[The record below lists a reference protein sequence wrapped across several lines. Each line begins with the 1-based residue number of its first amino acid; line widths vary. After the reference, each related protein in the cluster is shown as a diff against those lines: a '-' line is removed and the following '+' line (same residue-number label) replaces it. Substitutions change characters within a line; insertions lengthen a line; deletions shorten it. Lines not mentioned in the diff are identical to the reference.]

1 MKWTYTES
9 GDPNAPLLIFV
20 HGGGVGGWMWDRQV
34 KSFQQYHCLVPEL
47 KESEDPKEKP
57 GFAIERSA
65 RQLIDLAG
73 RKGAGRPIYAVGF
86 SLGAQIVIQMMND
99 SPHLLHG
106 AMINSAS
113 VAPIPFAGRMIGP
126 VVRCSFP
133 LIRNRRFSAL
143 QAKALHIP
151 PGQFE
156 TYYAH
161 SLKSSP
167 DALIGILRQSLT
179 YRLPAGFSRSDAR
192 VLVTVG
198 EKEKRVMHKSAEQLV
213 SVHRKAQKKILPGV
227 GHGIPLAQPECFNTI
242 LREWLE
248 EGEERK

>member
-9 GDPNAPLLIFV
+9 GNSNAPLLIFV

-34 KSFQQYHCLVPEL
+34 ESFQHYHCLVPEL
-47 KESEDPKEKP
+47 AESEQPDTKP
-57 GFAIERSA
+57 MFTIEQSA
-65 RQLIDLAG
+65 RQLIDLAKQ
-73 RKGAGRPIYAVGF
+73 KGAGRPIYAVGF

-99 SPHLLHG
+99 SPHLLRG
-106 AMINSAS
+106 AMLNSAS
-113 VAPIPFAGRMIGP
+113 VAPLPFADRMIGP
-126 VVRCSFP
+126 MVRCSFP

-143 QAKALHIP
+143 QAKALYIP
-151 PGQFE
+151 SEQFE

-161 SLKSSP
+161 SLKSSQ
-167 DALIGILRQSLT
+167 DALIRMLRQSLT
-179 YRLPAGFSRSDAR
+179 YRLPAGFSRSNAR

-198 EKEKRVMHKSAEQLV
+198 EKEKRIMRKSAEQIA
-213 SVHRKAQKKILPGV
+213 SIHPKAQKKILPGI
-227 GHGIPLAQPECFNTI
+227 GHGIPSAQPECFNTI